1 MLPTDQEGYEIALK
15 NYLSREKPEASNLK
29 IVELDIPVATGF
41 SNETIIFTAQ
51 WEEEGKDRTEKLV
64 GRIEPKDG
72 GMFPVQHSG
81 LEESCY
87 LQHKIMQTV
96 SEQKAAPMPELF
108 SFEENLEPLGRSFFA
123 MSFVEGEIPS
133 DNPRYTVEGFLVDS
147 ATPAERKLLI
157 EDGLRAMAGIHSI
170 NWKEAGLGW
179 LDPSKTGMPTT
190 QHQIDIWRDYSIS
203 ELKGREHPV
212 LHEAFKWLE
221 GNDPKDERVGL
232 SWGDSRIGNIIW
244 QNYRAAAVL
253 DWEACSLLP
262 TEADLGW
269 WLMFDRMSFDDMGV
283 ERMKGYPTR
292 EEMISIYE
300 TFTGE
305 ATRDVYYWEVFA
317 TMRFCSIFIRLGDR
331 LVEAGFMQEES
342 NPAVP
347 NMVTASL
354 AKHLGI
360 DNPTPSIL

>member
-1 MLPTDQEGYEIALK
+1 MLPIDQEGYETALE
-15 NYLSREKPEASNLK
+15 NYLSSEKPDANNLK
-29 IVELDIPVATGF
+29 IIELDIPVATGF

-51 WEEEGKDRTEKLV
+51 WEEDGKDRTEKFV

-81 LEESCY
+81 LEKSCY
-87 LQHKIMQTV
+87 LQHRIMQTV
-96 SEQKAAPMPELF
+96 AEQKVVPMPKLL
-108 SFEENLEPLGRSFFA
+108 SFNANLEPLGRSFFA

-147 ATPAERKLLI
+147 STPEERKLLI
-157 EDGLRAMAGIHSI
+157 EDGLRVMAGIHSI
-170 NWKEAGLGW
+170 KWKEAGLEW
-179 LDPSKTGMPTT
+179 LDSSKAGAPST
-190 QHQIDIWRDYSIS
+190 QHQINIWRDYSLS

-212 LHEAFKWLE
+212 LDEAFKWLE
-221 GNDPKDERVGL
+221 ENDPRDERIGL

-244 QNYRAAAVL
+244 QDYRAAAVL

-283 ERMKGYPTR
+283 ERMQGYPTR

-305 ATRDVYYWEVFA
+305 ASRDVHYWEVFA

-331 LVEAGFMQEES
+331 LVNAGFMQEDS
-342 NPAVP
+342 NPAIP

-354 AKHLGI
+354 AKYLGI

>member
-1 MLPTDQEGYEIALK
+1 MLPIDQDGYETALE
-15 NYLSREKPEASNLK
+15 NYLSSEKPDANNLK
-29 IVELDIPVATGF
+29 IIELDIPVATGF

-51 WEEEGKDRTEKLV
+51 WEEDGKDRTEKFV

-81 LEESCY
+81 LEKSCY
-87 LQHKIMQTV
+87 LQHRIMQTV
-96 SEQKAAPMPELF
+96 AEQKVVPMPELF
-108 SFEENLEPLGRSFFA
+108 SFNSNLEPLGRSFFA

-147 ATPAERKLLI
+147 STPEERKLLI
-157 EDGLRAMAGIHSI
+157 EDGLRVMAGIHSI
-170 NWKEAGLGW
+170 KWKEAGLEW
-179 LDPSKTGMPTT
+179 LDSSKAGAPST
-190 QHQIDIWRDYSIS
+190 QHQINIWRDYSLS

-212 LHEAFKWLE
+212 LDEAFKWLE
-221 GNDPKDERVGL
+221 GNDPRDERIGL

-244 QNYRAAAVL
+244 QDYRAAAVL

-283 ERMKGYPTR
+283 ERMEGYPTR
-292 EEMISIYE
+292 EEMISMYE

-331 LVEAGFMQEES
+331 LVEAGFMQEDS